1 MSWIRKPG
9 PARYAVAATLLLAI
23 LTIDASAGGDAE
35 SEEAGAAPAAAVAV
49 TEFALPAGHYN
60 LDTYEEAA
68 GAPIAS
74 FQESPMLQGRGLP
87 PVEERLPDNP
97 LVMVPWEQ
105 IGQFGGTMR
114 IQNFTAEMRRMG
126 SAPFYET
133 RPGPGVGREGKRLQ
147 AELDPGVME
156 WWEVSADG
164 KTTTTR
170 IRQGLKWSDG
180 QPVTTDDLLY
190 YWNDVLNN
198 EDLTP
203 MLPQAFL
210 IRAPVALS
218 VIDQNTFRLDFT
230 TSFGTFP
237 NAIDNFY
244 LQPFYLLRPAH
255 FSKQYHRDYAPE
267 KELQDRMREEGYD
280 LNNWSKYYLDMMGR
294 FYPAG
299 GLISSPVGTEVP
311 NLFPWY
317 PVQVEEGVAVQWER
331 NPYYYKIDP
340 EGNQLPYVDKIQM
353 DLGGGNLENIN
364 LKIING
370 QIDYI
375 AEGLPLENLPLYTEN
390 EESGGYKVM
399 LLPYWRS
406 FPNLAFFNYVAPD
419 DPVLTDILQD
429 LRFRQAVSLAIDRPE
444 MNEALYLNLG
454 EPIQYSPSPSSPWY
468 REEFAQASAAYDPDK
483 ANALLDEMG
492 ITWEADKEFR
502 TRPDGEPF
510 KIDFTAVNY
519 DPWRRDHEMLQQYWK
534 EIGIDVQ
541 MRTVDGSSYWSLYG
555 GQQLEA
561 TVNWSNE
568 PEPTDRGQYSHP
580 ARLVPGWATWVSSGG
595 VRGVEP
601 PEWVQEV
608 YEARDVMFSSADKQE
623 QLAAGFK
630 ISEAQA
636 KYLWYIGTVGRLPVP
651 AIYST
656 RMGNISIAEQMDV
669 HSYMVQ
675 EFAPQ
680 WFIKQ

>member
-1 MSWIRKPG
+1 MSWLGKPG
-9 PARYAVAATLLLAI
+9 STGLAVAATLLFAMLAVE
-23 LTIDASAGGDAE
+23 ASASGG
-35 SEEAGAAPAAAVAV
+35 EEAAGDTAPAASAAMAM
-49 TEFALPAGHYN
+49 EFALAPGHYN
-60 LDTYEEAA
+60 LDTYEQAA
-68 GAPIAS
+68 GAKIAS

-87 PVEERLPDNP
+87 PVEDRLPENP

-105 IGQFGGTMR
+105 IGTFGGTMR

-147 AELDPGVME
+147 AELEPGVME
-156 WWEVSADG
+156 WWGVSADG
-164 KTTTTR
+164 KSVTTR
-170 IRQGLKWSDG
+170 IRKGLKWSDG
-180 QPVTTDDLLY
+180 NPVTTADIEY

-203 MLPQAFL
+203 VLPQAFL
-210 IRAPVALS
+210 VRAPVALN
-218 VIDQNTFRLDFT
+218 VIDEQTFRLDFT
-230 TSFGTFP
+230 SAFGTFP

-255 FSKQYHRDYAPE
+255 YAKGFHQDHAPE
-267 KELQDRMREEGYD
+267 KELQDRMKAEGYALD
-280 LNNWSKYYLDMMGR
+280 NWPKYYLDMQGR

-299 GLISSPVGTEVP
+299 GLISSPVGTEMP

-317 PVQVEEGVAVQWER
+317 PVAVEEGVAVQWER

-340 EGNQLPYVDKIQM
+340 AGNQLPYVDKIQM

-375 AEGLPLENLPLYTEN
+375 AEGLPLENLPLYLEN

-419 DPVLTDILQD
+419 DPELTEILQD

-492 ITWEADKEFR
+492 IKWESGKDFR
-502 TRPDGEPF
+502 TRPNGEPF
-510 KIDFTAVNY
+510 KIEFTAVNY

-541 MRTVDGSSYWSLYG
+541 MRTVDGSSYWSMYG
-555 GQQLEA
+555 GQQIEA

-595 VRGVEP
+595 ERGVEP
-601 PEWVQEV
+601 PQWVQDV
-608 YEARDVMFSSADKQE
+608 YTARDVMFSSADKQE
-623 QLAAGFK
+623 QLEAGFK

-651 AIYST
+651 SIYSL
-656 RMGNISIAEQMDV
+656 RMGNIGIAEEMGV